1 MADLTQ
7 EPLIKLRVNLRLDQ
21 KEIEALN
28 AIARLI
34 SVSEL
39 VELLNKYHGKHNNSG
54 TYRGDEVRDG
64 IDSLFSCIRSKL
76 PSIEERFDDAV
87 KVMEGRVQLR
97 PKK

>member
-1 MADLTQ
+1 MAVLTQ
-7 EPLIKLRVNLRLDQ
+7 NPLIELRVNLRLDQ

-34 SVSEL
+34 PAAEL
-39 VELLNKYHGKHNNSG
+39 VELLNKYGKYNNSRS
-54 TYRGDEVRDG
+54 YRGDEVRDG

>member
-1 MADLTQ
+1 MAVLTQ
-7 EPLIKLRVNLRLDQ
+7 NPLIELRVNLRLDQ

-34 SVSEL
+34 PAAEL
-39 VELLNKYHGKHNNSG
+39 VELLNKYGKHNNSRS
-54 TYRGDEVRDG
+54 YRGDEVRDG